1 MTMPGPQ
8 PPEPQPPPRPSAPVI
23 PPRAMAALRAQLP
36 VAAAPLRVMRP
47 RKVWRIVGLAVGT
60 LVVAA
65 AALVYPLVGKSLV
78 AWRQAEWQ
86 ESWALWGLV
95 IVPALWWWCTLA
107 QDARRPRIRVGTLSP
122 LVRSPRGWR
131 VRIRDL
137 PGILR
142 PVAVALMFVAL
153 ARPVQVLSDVT
164 GDEEGIDIVIVI
176 DLSGSMQAVLDADP
190 RQLPREFRPPPNQ
203 RLTRLDTA
211 KVVVNDFIER
221 RQTDRI
227 GVVVF
232 GKSPYVLSPPTLD
245 YQLLSKLVTGLRL
258 GVVDGSKTAIGDGL
272 GTAVSRL
279 RKSDA
284 LSKVIILLTD
294 GDNNAGR
301 MSPDFATDAAV
312 QHGAKVYTVQIG
324 DNSEV
329 EVFRGLGRFGE
340 PVYTKQRY
348 PTNPELLRQIAERT
362 GGKAFIATDAQG
374 LRQSMHSI
382 LDSLEKTR
390 FEASIAHYEDL
401 FPYFLIPAVLL
412 VGLEA
417 LLRALL
423 LRRFP

>member
-1 MTMPGPQ
+1 
-8 PPEPQPPPRPSAPVI
+8 
-23 PPRAMAALRAQLP
+23 
-36 VAAAPLRVMRP
+36 MRP
-47 RKVWRIVGLAVGT
+47 RKVWRIVGLVGGT
-60 LVVAA
+60 LAVAA
-65 AALVYPLVGKSLV
+65 ASLVYPLLAKGFAV
-78 AWRQAEWQ
+78 WRQAEWQ
-86 ESWALWGLV
+86 WIWALFGLV
-95 IVPALWWWCTLA
+95 LVPPLWWWCTFG
-107 QDARRPRIRVGTLSP
+107 QDARRPRMRVGTLSP

-131 VRIRDL
+131 VRLRDV

-142 PVAVALMFVAL
+142 PIAIALMFAAL
-153 ARPVQVLSDVT
+153 ARPVQALSDVT
-164 GDEEGIDIVIVI
+164 GEEEGIDIVVVI

-190 RQLPREFRPPPNQ
+190 KQLPREFRPPPNQ

-211 KVVVNDFIER
+211 KLVVQDFIER

-245 YQLLSKLVTGLRL
+245 YQLLSKLVAGLRL

-272 GTAVSRL
+272 GTAVSRM
-279 RKSDA
+279 RRSDA

-301 MSPDFATDAAV
+301 MSPDFATEAAV

-324 DNSEV
+324 DSSEV
-329 EVFRGLGRFGE
+329 EVFSGHGPFGQ
-340 PVYTKQRY
+340 PIYRRQRY
-348 PTNPELLRQIAERT
+348 PTNPELLQKIAQRT
-362 GGKAFIATDAQG
+362 GGTAFIATDAQG
-374 LRQSMHSI
+374 LRQSFHQI
-382 LDSLEKTR
+382 LDQLEKTR

-401 FPYFLIPAVLL
+401 FPYLLWPAVLL
-412 VGLEA
+412 VGIEA